1 LKDPIL
7 ALKYKKWKNAFSK
20 LWWSQRGSHS
30 KFFRGAVALLL
41 LIPFYI
47 EADSN
52 RVFDLGRHSPTQF
65 YYSVSSGWEGK
76 YRALN
81 LFDSQPNTVW
91 MSERRDQPE
100 WILVDFQ
107 EKRLINRFEIKF
119 PSWGF
124 FRSIGRYEIQVNVW
138 GEWRPI
144 ITNDSPER
152 VNIHL
157 IPGIDASMIRLYF
170 PDTENMPVSVSDFRI
185 LLNNSLLNGIDSR
198 LTGFQFPIENGILP
212 RTDYALP
219 GAPRAYRNGIHKGV
233 DLSEIH
239 KGFLFGIQPVT
250 FDTEILSIQE
260 GEVVRADWDYL
271 PMEPKDFER
280 QKELTAR
287 HPVTFVDRDFGGR
300 QVWIDHGNGI
310 LSAYNHL
317 SWIHPSIQV
326 GKKLKKGQV
335 IGKAGNSGLQGEAER
350 SDKGVHLHLEIWVDG
365 EYLGKGLKP
374 SQSRTI
380 LEILFGIYPPYL

>member
-1 LKDPIL
+1 MKDPIL